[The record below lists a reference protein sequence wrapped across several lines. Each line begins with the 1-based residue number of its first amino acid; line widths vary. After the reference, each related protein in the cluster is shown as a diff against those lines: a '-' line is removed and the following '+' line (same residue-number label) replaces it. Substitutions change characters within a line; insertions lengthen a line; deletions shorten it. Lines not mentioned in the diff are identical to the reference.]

1 MRAKD
6 SRMLEPAKG
15 LTEILIY
22 SDIFFIEKRVRYQVL
37 LSLKIQLN

>member
-1 MRAKD
+1 
-6 SRMLEPAKG
+6 MLEPAKG

-22 SDIFFIEKRVRYQVL
+22 SDIFLIEKRARYQIL